1 MTANATPAGNF
12 GERLQRQERL
22 RIGPLEVS
30 VALDAR
36 EVEAIR
42 NSRPFR
48 YVLRPA
54 VRRVRGGIRAARR
67 VTGGGNGHAAPA
79 PPRPLVQSEAPAS
92 PEARKII
99 DLISAH
105 SWYHTIELPH
115 GVVTPGRVDHRNQL
129 HYYGLPEDMRG
140 MRVLDVATYDGF
152 WAFEFERRGADVVA
166 IDLASTADVDKARN
180 WNDTYETMSTPQP
193 LGQGFKLC
201 HELRGSK
208 VKKEISSVYELR
220 PDKMGKF
227 DLVFTSDLLIHLRD
241 PLAAMEAIW
250 TVTNNVAVFGDVFHP
265 ELESYK
271 DNALVEFCHSGSS
284 DMWWRPSTACY
295 RFWLRLAR
303 FSRIEEISRFVLE
316 ANFRSEV
323 PKVVFHAYP

>member
-1 MTANATPAGNF
+1 MTATHLKP
-12 GERLQRQERL
+12 GEVGGRLKREERFRL
-22 RIGPLEVS
+22 GPLELS

-42 NSRPFR
+42 RSKPFR
-48 YVLRPA
+48 YLVRPA
-54 VRRVRGGIRAARR
+54 VHRARGAFRAAKHA
-67 VTGGGNGHAAPA
+67 TLGSNGHVA
-79 PPRPLVQSEAPAS
+79 PPAKPLVNSEAPAS

-99 DLISAH
+99 DLIATH

-129 HYYGLPEDMRG
+129 HHYGLPADMTG
-140 MRVLDVATYDGF
+140 MRVLDVATFDGF
-152 WAFEFERRGADVVA
+152 WAFEFERRGAEVVA

-180 WNDTYETMSTPQP
+180 WNDAYEELSKPSR
-193 LGQGFKLC
+193 LGRGFEIS
-201 HELRGSK
+201 HELLGSK
-208 VKKEISSVYELR
+208 VKKEISSVYDVR
-220 PDKMGKF
+220 PERLGRF
-227 DLVFTSDLLIHLRD
+227 DIVFTSDLLIHLRD

-250 TVTNNVAVFGDVFHP
+250 GVTDKVAIFGDVFHP
-265 ELESYK
+265 DLEGFK
-271 DNALVEFCHSGSS
+271 DNALVEFCHSGAS

-303 FSRIEEISRFVLE
+303 FSRTEEISRFVLE
-316 ANFRSEV
+316 ANFRRPV

>member
-1 MTANATPAGNF
+1 MTAAELKPGSNATRLKRE
-12 GERLQRQERL
+12 ERF
-22 RIGPLEVS
+22 RIGPLELS
-30 VALDAR
+30 VALNAR

-42 NSRPFR
+42 RSRPFR
-48 YVLRPA
+48 SIVRPA
-54 VRRVRGGIRAARR
+54 VHRARGAIRAARKA
-67 VTGGGNGHAAPA
+67 TFGTNGHTPVASK
-79 PPRPLVQSEAPAS
+79 PLVQSEAPAS

-99 DLISAH
+99 DLIATH

-129 HYYGLPEDMRG
+129 HHYGLPEDMTG

-152 WAFEFERRGADVVA
+152 WAFEFERRGAEVVA

-180 WNDTYETMSTPQP
+180 WNDAYQTLATPTP
-193 LGQGFKLC
+193 LGQGFKIC
-201 HELRGSK
+201 HELLGSK
-208 VKKEISSVYELR
+208 VKKEFSSVYDLR
-220 PDKMGKF
+220 PERLGKF
-227 DLVFTSDLLIHLRD
+227 DIVFTSDLLIHLRD

-250 TVTNNVAVFGDVFHP
+250 TMTDRVAIFGDVFHP
-265 ELESYK
+265 DLEGFK
-271 DNALVEFCHSGSS
+271 DNALVEFCHSGAS

-303 FSRIEEISRFVLE
+303 FSRIEEISRFVLQ
-316 ANFRSEV
+316 ANFREDV

>member
-1 MTANATPAGNF
+1 MTTALKHGDL
-12 GERLQRQERL
+12 GERLKREERI
-22 RIGPLEVS
+22 RIGPLELS
-30 VALDAR
+30 IALDAR

-42 NSRPFR
+42 HSSPFR
-48 YVLRPA
+48 HFVRPA
-54 VRRVRGGIRAARR
+54 ARRIRGGIRAVKNAA
-67 VTGGGNGHAAPA
+67 TGNNGHGHMAPA
-79 PPRPLVQSEAPAS
+79 ARPLVNSEAAAS

-99 DLISAH
+99 ELISTH

-129 HYYGLPEDMRG
+129 HYYGLPADMTG

-152 WAFEFERRGADVVA
+152 WAFEFERRGAEVVA
-166 IDLASTADVDKARN
+166 IDLASTADVDKSRN
-180 WNDTYETMSTPQP
+180 WNDTYEEMSTPTA
-193 LGQGFKLC
+193 LGQGFKIC
-201 HELRGSK
+201 HELLGSK
-208 VKKEISSVYELR
+208 VKKEICSVYDVR
-220 PDKMGKF
+220 PERLGRF
-227 DLVFTSDLLIHLRD
+227 DMVFTSDLLIHLRD

-250 TVTNNVAVFGDVFHP
+250 TVTDNVAIFGDVFHP
-265 ELESYK
+265 ELESFK
-271 DNALVEFCHSGSS
+271 NSALVEFCHSGAS

-303 FSRIEEISRFVLE
+303 FSRIEEVSRFVLE